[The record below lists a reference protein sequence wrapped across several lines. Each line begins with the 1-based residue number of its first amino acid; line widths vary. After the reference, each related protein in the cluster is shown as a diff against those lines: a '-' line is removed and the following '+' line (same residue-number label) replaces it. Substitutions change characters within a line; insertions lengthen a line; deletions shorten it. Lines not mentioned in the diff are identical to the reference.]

1 MILALI
7 LSDPELAEGE
17 SKDLME
23 FYEAPYGYNSF
34 SIGFPVRTLNLFQ

>member
-7 LSDPELAEGE
+7 LSDPSADGE

-23 FYEAPYGYNSF
+23 FYEAHYGNNSF
-34 SIGFPVRTLNLFQ
+34 NAGFPVRTLNLFQ